1 MIKVVEIGKYPGNER
16 ISYISLFMNTIMV
29 LRNMDF
35 LTNGFSH
42 DHRLFYLEELSSKY
56 ESLTQKLTTP
66 EFSFILK
73 GIPRWK
79 YKLWKSLKND
89 EECFLFRKKILNGSR
104 DIGVFRFSRVHTLVN
119 LCENNDIT

>member
-16 ISYISLFMNTIMV
+16 YISLFMNTIMV

-56 ESLTQKLTTP
+56 ESLIQKLTTAK
-66 EFSFILK
+66 FSFILK
-73 GIPRWK
+73 GIPR
-79 YKLWKSLKND
+79 
-89 EECFLFRKKILNGSR
+89 
-104 DIGVFRFSRVHTLVN
+104 
-119 LCENNDIT
+119 

>member
-16 ISYISLFMNTIMV
+16 FSYISLFMNTIMV

-42 DHRLFYLEELSSKY
+42 GHRLFYLEELSSKY

-73 GIPRWK
+73 GIPR
-79 YKLWKSLKND
+79 
-89 EECFLFRKKILNGSR
+89 
-104 DIGVFRFSRVHTLVN
+104 
-119 LCENNDIT
+119 

>member
-16 ISYISLFMNTIMV
+16 FSYISLFMNTIMV

-56 ESLTQKLTTP
+56 ESLTQKLTTA

-73 GIPRWK
+73 EIPR
-79 YKLWKSLKND
+79 
-89 EECFLFRKKILNGSR
+89 
-104 DIGVFRFSRVHTLVN
+104 
-119 LCENNDIT
+119 